1 MCVDAFVYMHAGY
14 LYVCTGMAFLYA
26 ESLQARISYAAR
38 FICGARGRFGR
49 KSVLCGWQRH
59 NISKRGAAVFVC
71 VAPHAMSGLME
82 LDDAPYHRLFDVGLS
97 PHAGLVFLDTTADGN
112 QVVTHVISHERRVLP
127 REFLW
132 DIVFAPDGFAALVG
146 QSGRPIRR
154 RAH

>member
-112 QVVTHVISHERRVLP
+112 QVVTHVISH
-127 REFLW
+127 
-132 DIVFAPDGFAALVG
+132 
-146 QSGRPIRR
+146 
-154 RAH
+154 